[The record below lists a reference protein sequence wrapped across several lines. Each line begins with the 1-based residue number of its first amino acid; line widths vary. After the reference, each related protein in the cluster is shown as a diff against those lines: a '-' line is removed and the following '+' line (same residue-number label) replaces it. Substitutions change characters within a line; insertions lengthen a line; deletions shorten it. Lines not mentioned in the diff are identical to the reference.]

1 MISPKVGEAFQ
12 LANRSPFLNRSK
24 MPTNL
29 TDAMRGLASTTSDE
43 QCFITWIMPSR
54 KCAKVP
60 PEAYLGTLTRHD
72 KELGMMQSIFSP
84 AVREQELGLIGN
96 LARADIDRRVQLNS

>member
-1 MISPKVGEAFQ
+1 MISPKAGEAFP

-54 KCAKVP
+54 KCAKVA
-60 PEAYLGTLTRHD
+60 PEAYLCTLTRHD
-72 KELGMMQSIFSP
+72 KELGMIVF
-84 AVREQELGLIGN
+84 ALCR
-96 LARADIDRRVQLNS
+96 ARHEHESLP